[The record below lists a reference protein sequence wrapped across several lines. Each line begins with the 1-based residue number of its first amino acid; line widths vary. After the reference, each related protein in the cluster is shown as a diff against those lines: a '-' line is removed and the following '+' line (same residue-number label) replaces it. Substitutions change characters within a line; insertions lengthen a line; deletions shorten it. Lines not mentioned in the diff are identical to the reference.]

1 MIKSRCNLILRI
13 SGAPDCIF
21 FMQGQGVKGK
31 QVQILYDLV
40 TVRVESFGVALMAQ
54 SLVKTGKTAV
64 RC

>member
-1 MIKSRCNLILRI
+1 MPLTVY
-13 SGAPDCIF
+13 

-40 TVRVESFGVALMAQ
+40 TVTVESFGVALMAQ

>member
-1 MIKSRCNLILRI
+1 MPLTVY
-13 SGAPDCIF
+13 